1 MSNSNREQVYGE
13 IQQNKIEY
21 FFRKT
26 GTNDISRAE
35 RYLDFCNWDEKNAVQ
50 LFVERHPNY
59 KPSVKNNN
67 NEMYQQNPKNFQ
79 PIFAPPTQVS
89 RRNKIQPNDK
99 ENKNDNYLTFNI
111 SDNLYNYTYD
121 NHEPKSETY
130 HYIKKNL
137 NLEKTFISFLKLLRN
152 NKGIII
158 VFNEDSLARIK
169 EHIKNIKDD
178 NVNLTIFQNC
188 ILFPV
193 LNISSIGKEFVQKLS
208 IVSYPTYI
216 FCKYKDDM
224 NLYIT
229 DKMEGGFEMTF
240 LINSILKINLESQPS
255 LNIKSA
261 QSHRNNEVKIKD
273 KDKDKN
279 KDKDKDKGHQNKQNE
294 NKDSSNLINNLLKD
308 NYFAKNN
315 KKIRNNKLKQNNNDN
330 NNNNRNMKQNL
341 EDDKKIVEPRNQNIQ
356 DKSFNNNNN
365 NNNMIN
371 IGDIFLG
378 ESVDMLKLFNEN
390 ELYDNANP
398 NLNMNNNNNL
408 INQHMHYNNNDNSN
422 RKEYKNENQ
431 NIGKNDNNILAD
443 SIYQLT
449 DAQVLQKR
457 EREMRELERQQ
468 EEKEKKE
475 EEAKK
480 MEIEEE
486 ERLDKIKNKYE
497 KEAEDAKKYVPK
509 EPDINNPDAC
519 SIIFRVPDG
528 EKNINRRFLKT
539 DKIKVLFNYV
549 KSIGRDIF
557 MEPDSTGFDILCIG
571 FPPKNLEDKK
581 NNTLEEEGLYP
592 NSMLQIREK

>member
-13 IQQNKIEY
+13 IQQKKIEY
-21 FFRKT
+21 FFNKT
-26 GTNDISRAE
+26 GINEISRAE
-35 RYLDFCNWDEKNAVQ
+35 RYLDYGNWDEKKAVEK
-50 LFVERHPNY
+50 FFERHPNH

-67 NEMYQQNPKNFQ
+67 NEINAQNYSNFQ

-89 RRNKIQPNDK
+89 RRNKPQPNNK
-99 ENKNDNYLTFNI
+99 ENKNENYLSFSI
-111 SDNLYNYTYD
+111 SDTLYNYSYV

-130 HYIKKNL
+130 YYIKKNL
-137 NLEKTFISFLKLLRN
+137 NPEKVFESFLKKLRK

-158 VFNEDSLARIK
+158 VFNEDSFERIK
-169 EHIKNIKDD
+169 EQIKNIKDD
-178 NVNLTIFQNC
+178 NINLTIFQNC

-193 LNISSIGKEFVQKLS
+193 LNISSIGKEFTKKLS

-216 FCKYKDDM
+216 FCKYKDEM

-229 DKMEGGFEMTF
+229 DKMEGGFEMSF
-240 LINSILKINLESQPS
+240 FINSILKINQESEPN
-255 LNIKSA
+255 LNIKSE
-261 QSHRNNEVKIKD
+261 QSHRINEIKD
-273 KDKDKN
+273 KDKN
-279 KDKDKDKGHQNKQNE
+279 KDKDKGHQNKQNE

-308 NYFAKNN
+308 NYFDKKS
-315 KKIRNNKLKQNNNDN
+315 KKIKNNKLKQINNDN
-330 NNNNRNMKQNL
+330 NNNNNKNVKQNL
-341 EDDKKIVEPRNQNIQ
+341 EDDKKIVEPRNPNIQ
-356 DKSFNNNNN
+356 DKNFNNNNFDN
-365 NNNMIN
+365 IN
-371 IGDIFLG
+371 IGDFFLG
-378 ESVDMLKLFNEN
+378 NSQDILKLLNEN
-390 ELYDNANP
+390 NLYDNSNP
-398 NLNMNNNNNL
+398 NLNMNYNNNF
-408 INQHMHYNNNDNSN
+408 INPNIHYNNIDNPI

-486 ERLDKIKNKYE
+486 ERLNKIKNKYE
-497 KEAEDAKKYVPK
+497 KEAEHAKKYVPK
-509 EPDINNPDAC
+509 EPDINNPDVC
-519 SIIFRVPDG
+519 SIVFRVPDG

-557 MEPDSTGFDILCIG
+557 MEPDSTGFDILCLG

-592 NSMLQIREK
+592 NCILQIREK